1 MDVRV
6 SDDNLSNVKKD
17 SVNRYTVEDIQN
29 LPEGQRAEIINGRWY
44 DMATPTRQH
53 QGIVMSLSVAL
64 YDHIKEKGGDC
75 KVYPAPFAV
84 FLNKDNRNYFEPDIS
99 VICDHSK
106 LSDRGCEGAPDLV
119 VEVTSESTKSR
130 DLFLKLN
137 KYKDAGV
144 REYWVVDPL
153 TDTVNVYEF
162 DEKYETGGDLHIY
175 TFDDVAAFI
184 IFPDLKVRI
193 ADFV

>member
-1 MDVRV
+1 MDAKAYETINVIKG
-6 SDDNLSNVKKD
+6 DDEK
-17 SVNRYTVEDIQN
+17 RYTVEDIFN

-44 DMATPTRQH
+44 DMSAPTRQH
-53 QGIVMSLSVAL
+53 QEIVFEISRAL
-64 YDHIKEKGGDC
+64 GNYIESKGGDC

-84 FLNKDNRNYFEPDIS
+84 FLNKDDRDYFEPDIS

-119 VEVTSESTKSR
+119 VEVASESTKSR

-137 KYKDAGV
+137 KYKSAGV
-144 REYWVVDPL
+144 KEYWVVDPL
-153 TDTVNVYEF
+153 TNTINAYEF

-175 TFDDVAAFI
+175 NFEDVATFVT
-184 IFPDLKVRI
+184 FPELSVRV
-193 ADFV
+193 ADYLI